1 MLGWGGNGTA
11 AGWTGQCA
19 AEQTIGDFADLVCA
33 DDELLRAAFDAIV
46 AAEWPAPP
54 GVPRQRGQAGRPDR
68 RWQPS
73 PSRSGTRRLTIRSWR
88 TGTNPRQRSPP

>member
-68 RWQPS
+68 RRL
-73 PSRSGTRRLTIRSWR
+73 PSRAGPARAA
-88 TGTNPRQRSPP
+88 